1 MYSLD
6 GNGIRNMIYGAT
18 IFGGGGGGACESGEM
33 ALDQFK
39 DDHGIV
45 DDADLMVQVMAPEEM
60 DDTGYACCTAAMGAP
75 TKFKEV
81 RIAPY
86 INGSFDQDRKS
97 VV

>member
-39 DDHGIV
+39 
-45 DDADLMVQVMAPEEM
+45 
-60 DDTGYACCTAAMGAP
+60 
-75 TKFKEV
+75 
-81 RIAPY
+81 
-86 INGSFDQDRKS
+86 
-97 VV
+97 